1 VYRKLVAA
9 TERLRVP
16 LALFIAGGL
25 VVALLGLG
33 LGGVIPSLTPTSSAA
48 TTASCTTSDLVVWM
62 NTTGNGAAGSS
73 FYSLNFTN
81 LSSHSCTLNGYPEV
95 TAIESSGIQIGS
107 RAARDGVAAA
117 DRVTLMSARA
127 PSAFRNMRATTAT
140 VILQITVAQN
150 FPIPECRP
158 VTAAG
163 LRVYP
168 PGQKASTVVPY
179 PFIACARRG
188 PRFLHIAPTQ
198 KYLSVP

>member
-25 VVALLGLG
+25 VVTVLW
-33 LGGVIPSLTPTSSAA
+33 LGGVIPSFTPSSSAA

-81 LSSHSCTLNGYPEV
+81 LSPHSCTLDGYPKV

-107 RAARDGVAAA
+107 RAVRDGVAGA
-117 DRVTLMSARA
+117 DRVTLMSART
-127 PSAFRNMRATTAT
+127 PSFFSEMRATTAT
-140 VILQITVAQN
+140 VILQIEVAQN
-150 FPIPECRP
+150 FPISKCRP

-179 PFIACARRG
+179 PFITCAKRG
-188 PRFLHIAPTQ
+188 DRVLHVAPTQ
-198 KYLSVP
+198 KYLSIP